1 MKLSKTT
8 VISAAK
14 DQISCD
20 LAGEAAILN
29 FKSGSY
35 YGLNAIGA
43 RVWDLVQKPI
53 SVAAIIRS
61 VTDEYAVEADVFE
74 RDLAVLLK
82 KMEAEGL
89 ITASDEPAP

>member
-1 MKLSKTT
+1 MKPLKTT
-8 VISAAK
+8 IIRAAK

-43 RVWDLVQKPI
+43 RVWDLVQKP
-53 SVAAIIRS
+53 VAVSAIIEAI
-61 VTDEYAVEADVFE
+61 TGEYDVEAAVFE
-74 RDLAVLLK
+74 RDLAVLLNR
-82 KMEAEGL
+82 METEGL
-89 ITASDEPAP
+89 IIASDEPAS